1 MTDRWRQVEELCHAV
16 LARPDEER
24 TAFLAVAS
32 SGDDLL
38 RREVE
43 SLLAQ
48 ESHTPG
54 FLSSP
59 AAASEWA
66 RARPGERHAGRQAA
80 RLLLDPVAARHWWHG
95 RGLPRPR

>member
-1 MTDRWRQVEELCHAV
+1 MIDRWRQVEELCHAV

-24 TAFLAVAS
+24 MAFLEVAS
-32 SGDDLL
+32 SGDALL
-38 RREVE
+38 RNEVE

-59 AAASEWA
+59 AATTEWA
-66 RARPGERHAGRQAA
+66 LLVQANGTLVGK
-80 RLLLDPVAARHWWHG
+80 RIGSYSILSLLGIGGMDI
-95 RGLPRPR
+95 